1 MGYVVNE
8 DRPTDSAHVHDET
21 CGYYTDRPPKVPG
34 DGGWLG
40 PFETRDEAFA
50 EARATGHSDVQGA
63 GCCLAERG
71 IMGTAKNVV
80 SSVSQ
85 TVRQSADVMSG
96 ADIRRF
102 KEFAD
107 AVTTAVIGVHR
118 DQSDSRE
125 RLRVAEQSVG
135 DLQSGQVD
143 LVERLSRLE
152 RTTHSLIRHKRT
164 DTASPSVVWTI
175 AFGVTS
181 VAALVL
187 SVAAIV
193 MAS

>member
-8 DRPTDSAHVHDET
+8 DRPTDSAHIHDET
-21 CGYYTDRPPKVPG
+21 CGYHTDRRTKDPG

-50 EARATGHSDVQGA
+50 EARATGRSDVRGA
-63 GCCLAERG
+63 GCLGKRG
-71 IMGTAKNVV
+71 ILGRAKDAVG
-80 SSVSQ
+80 SAKQ
-85 TVRQSADVMSG
+85 TVRRSADVMSG

-102 KEFAD
+102 EEFTD
-107 AVTTAVIGVHR
+107 AVTTAVTGVHR
-118 DQSDSRE
+118 DQSELRE
-125 RLRVAEQSVG
+125 SLRVTEQSVG
-135 DLQSGQVD
+135 DLRGGQAD

-152 RTTHSLIRHKRT
+152 RTTHSLVRHEESG
-164 DTASPSVVWTI
+164 TAILSPWTL

-187 SVAAIV
+187 SIVAIV